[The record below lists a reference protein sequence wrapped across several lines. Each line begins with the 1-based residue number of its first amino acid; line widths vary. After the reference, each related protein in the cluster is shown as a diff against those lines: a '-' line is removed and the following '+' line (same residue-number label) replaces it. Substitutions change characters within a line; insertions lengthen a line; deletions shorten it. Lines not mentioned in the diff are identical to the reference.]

1 MSSMSSVAP
10 VPLTPPD
17 LNCNVGQP
25 PGGPEHEVQE
35 LLKFKMRWGLPYVLV
50 HWAGHDVLGD
60 TWEPLHNLTNYEE
73 AITTFELAPGRPLPH
88 SVSPPPAAAAA
99 PPPLPQAWFTVDPA
113 GSPGD
118 LHAALRA
125 WNVLLTVLET
135 EILLVTLSW
144 CWI

>member
-35 LLKFKMRWGLPYVLV
+35 LLKFKMRWGRPYVLV

-60 TWEPLHNLTNYEE
+60 TWEQLHNLTNCEE
-73 AITTFELAPGRPLPH
+73 AITTFELAPGSPLPH

-99 PPPLPQAWFTVDPA
+99 PLHSHRQ
-113 GSPGD
+113 GSPWTLPGPLGIFM
-118 LHAALRA
+118 LHSGPGTCCGRCWRLRFY
-125 WNVLLTVLET
+125 W
-135 EILLVTLSW
+135 
-144 CWI
+144 